1 MRGDEKRI
9 KENRRRADKESKVE
23 SSRVVALREELKL
36 KRFYQQTVSR
46 TSIMNSCDKWFAAT
60 ESKLLWYLLS
70 PVAFKA
76 SMGVAHRTVL

>member
-36 KRFYQQTVSR
+36 KRFYQQTVS
-46 TSIMNSCDKWFAAT
+46 DEWFAAT

>member
-36 KRFYQQTVSR
+36 KRFYQQTVS
-46 TSIMNSCDKWFAAT
+46 DEWFAAGGIDN
-60 ESKLLWYLLS
+60 S
-70 PVAFKA
+70 A
-76 SMGVAHRTVL
+76 GVST